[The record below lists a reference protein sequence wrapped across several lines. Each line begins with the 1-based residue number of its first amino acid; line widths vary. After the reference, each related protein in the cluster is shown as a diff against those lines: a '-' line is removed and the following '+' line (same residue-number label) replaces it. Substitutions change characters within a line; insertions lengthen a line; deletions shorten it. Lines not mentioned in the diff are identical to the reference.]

1 MLRRTAAVI
10 AILVVTQSPLF
21 AQTQGAEFTVG
32 VEAAAVRTSPS
43 VGSPIIGHAARGAVL
58 EVTRDIGAWVKI
70 AWPDAA
76 DGVGY
81 IHQSMGKVSRSA
93 TMEQRLTPAPPA
105 APAPAAADTSAP
117 AGPASTA
124 MAQNAPAPVPLSP
137 RTVYVAPPSHFIGLG
152 GRLGTSMA
160 TNDSPNAGGFGVTSR
175 IWSRGRLGVQI
186 DATRSTMKNE
196 AAAARVTAVQFTPS
210 VIYSLRDR
218 LSDYVWLRPYFGGGG
233 AFTRSTLKGTTPG
246 DLTSVSDNSL
256 GARAFGGAEFTFSAV
271 PRFAVSADL
280 GYLWS
285 QQSFEGYSLD
295 GLGFSLSAHW
305 YVK

>member
-10 AILVVTQSPLF
+10 AILVLTQSPLF
-21 AQTQGAEFTVG
+21 AQTQSAEFTVG
-32 VEAAAVRTSPS
+32 VESAAIRTSPS
-43 VGSPIIGHAARGAVL
+43 VASPVIGHAARGLVL
-58 EVTRDIGAWVKI
+58 EVTRDIGAWVKV
-70 AWPDAA
+70 AWPEAA

-81 IHQSMGKVSRSA
+81 IHQSMGRLSRRA
-93 TMEQRLTPAPPA
+93 TMDERLATALPAASPASSAAVDTPAPQSSA
-105 APAPAAADTSAP
+105 AL
-117 AGPASTA
+117 
-124 MAQNAPAPVPLSP
+124 AQNTPGAIPLSN

-152 GRLGTSMA
+152 GRLGTSMP
-160 TNDSPNAGGFGVTSR
+160 TNDSPNLGGFGVTTR
-175 IWSRGRLGVQI
+175 IWSRGRLGVQV
-186 DATRSTMKNE
+186 DATRSTMTNE
-196 AAAARVTAVQFTPS
+196 AAAAKVIAVQFTPS

-218 LSDYVWLRPYFGGGG
+218 LTDYVWLRPYFGGGG

-256 GARAFGGAEFTFSAV
+256 GARAFGGAEVTFSAV

-285 QQSFEGYSLD
+285 QQSFEGYALD

-305 YVK
+305 YIK

>member
-10 AILVVTQSPLF
+10 AILVLTQSPLF
-21 AQTQGAEFTVG
+21 AQTQSAEFTVG

-43 VGSPIIGHAARGAVL
+43 VASPIVGHAARGAVL
-58 EVTRDIGAWVKI
+58 EVTRDIGAWVKV

-81 IHQSMGKVSRSA
+81 IHQSMGRLSRRA
-93 TMEQRLTPAPPA
+93 TMDERLTTALPAA
-105 APAPAAADTSAP
+105 APAPATVDAP
-117 AGPASTA
+117 APQSSTTL
-124 MAQNAPAPVPLSP
+124 AQNAPGAIPLAN

-152 GRLGTSMA
+152 GRLGTSLA
-160 TNDSPNAGGFGVTSR
+160 ANDSPNAGGFGVTSR
-175 IWSRGRLGVQI
+175 IWSRGRLGVQV
-186 DATRSTMKNE
+186 DATRSTMTNE
-196 AAAARVTAVQFTPS
+196 ASASRVTAVQFTPS

-233 AFTRSTLKGTTPG
+233 AFTRATLKGTTPG
-246 DLTSVSDNSL
+246 DLSSVSDKSL
-256 GARAFGGAEFTFSAV
+256 GARAFGGAEVTFSAV

-285 QQSFEGYSLD
+285 QQSFEGFALD
-295 GLGFSLSAHW
+295 GLGFALSAHW

>member
-10 AILVVTQSPLF
+10 AFLVLTQSPLF
-21 AQTQGAEFTVG
+21 AQTRSAEFIVN
-32 VEAAAVRTSPS
+32 VQSAPVRSSPS
-43 VGSPIIGHAARGAVL
+43 VASPVLGHAERGAVL
-58 EVTRDIGAWVKI
+58 AVTRDIGAWVKV

-81 IHQSMGKVSRSA
+81 VHQSMGKLSRRA
-93 TMEQRLTPAPPA
+93 TMEERLTAALPGPAQSA
-105 APAPAAADTSAP
+105 VDAPAAQDATIVHTAP
-117 AGPASTA
+117 AA
-124 MAQNAPAPVPLSP
+124 VPMSP

-152 GRLGTSMA
+152 GRLGTSMP
-160 TNDSPNAGGFGVTSR
+160 TNGTSNIDGFGVTSR

-186 DATRSTMKNE
+186 DATRSTLKNE
-196 AAAARVTAVQFTPS
+196 ASASRITAVQVTPS

-218 LSDYVWLRPYFGGGG
+218 LTDYVWLRPYFGGGG
-233 AFTRSTLKGTTPG
+233 AFTRSTLKGTAPN

-256 GARAFGGAEFTFSAV
+256 GVRTFGGAEVTLSAV

-285 QQSFEGYSLD
+285 QQSFDGFALD

-305 YVK
+305 YIK